1 MKTMNDKSNKF
12 IIKATLIFLKILQ
25 ISVKTTHVNIICIS
39 KNIEKNYL
47 VLLKNYKNLHIYKL

>member
-1 MKTMNDKSNKF
+1 MNDKSNKF

-25 ISVKTTHVNIICIS
+25 ISVKTTHVNMICIG